1 MMWLCAWTI
10 NHGQNNLT
18 DHWLIHSGRHAV
30 VDWVSEIIDTDDLHC
45 WAVSQIVSASEPHW
59 TTGDG

>member
-30 VDWVSEIIDTDDLHC
+30 VDWVSEIVDTVLFGQMDML
-45 WAVSQIVSASEPHW
+45 AEQNSQ
-59 TTGDG
+59 